1 MVKGFGLVCMIAAL
15 GLAGILKAEELKSR
29 IRLLEDIQYMLLNLK
44 SQMFYFREPL
54 QILLEKLSKTADSRA
69 FLLLNACALE
79 LWDKN
84 GDIGQIWA
92 ENTVRIYKRTSLT
105 QEDLEIIAQIGTYL
119 GQTDFAGHQIQFE
132 CTEERLRQQ
141 IQQARETDR
150 QKSPMYRKI
159 GFIGGAAA
167 ALIVL

>member
-1 MVKGFGLVCMIAAL
+1 MLKLFGLLCMIAGL
-15 GLAGILKAEELKSR
+15 GLSGILKAEELKSR
-29 IRLLEDIQYMLLNLK
+29 IRLLEDAQYMLLNLK
-44 SQMFYFREPL
+44 SQMSYFREPL
-54 QILLEKLSKTADSRA
+54 QILMEKLAKTADSRA
-69 FLLLNACALE
+69 FLMLNECALE
-79 LWDKN
+79 LADKN

-92 ENTVRIYKRTSLT
+92 ENTVRSYRKTSLT
-105 QEDLEIIAQIGTYL
+105 QEDMDIIAQVGTYL

-150 QKSPMYRKI
+150 LKSPMYRKI